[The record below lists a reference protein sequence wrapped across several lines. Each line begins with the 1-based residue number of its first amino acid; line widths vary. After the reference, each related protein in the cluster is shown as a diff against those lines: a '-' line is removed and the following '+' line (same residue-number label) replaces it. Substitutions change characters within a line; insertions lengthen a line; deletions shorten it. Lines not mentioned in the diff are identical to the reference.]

1 MQQGRQ
7 PGAGAAPAA
16 ETAVRGGG
24 SASGGGGDSRV
35 GGGKR
40 RWRRPGAK
48 AAAGGGGSG
57 SRVGGGQ
64 RRGRRPGAVAASG
77 DGEALDCSTCWL
89 CRLPTSPV
97 HLNENGR
104 AKVARAADQMPTTA
118 VNIFSLG
125 RATWGSMLPSFLS
138 SPLGLPFPGT
148 LVQGTTQDWQ
158 TTQSLF

>member
-1 MQQGRQ
+1 M
-7 PGAGAAPAA
+7 
-16 ETAVRGGG
+16 ETAVRGGR

-48 AAAGGGGSG
+48 AAAGGGGGG

-64 RRGRRPGAVAASG
+64 RRGRRPGARAASG
-77 DGEALDCSTCWL
+77 GGEALDYSIGRL

-104 AKVARAADQMPTTA
+104 AKLARAADQMPTTA
-118 VNIFSLG
+118 VNSSVWAEPRGDIFF
-125 RATWGSMLPSFLS
+125 LPSFPPPS
-138 SPLGLPFPGT
+138 VYHS
-148 LVQGTTQDWQ
+148 
-158 TTQSLF
+158 